1 MIVFYNANIKT
12 INLIYSVFR
21 GFLGY
26 FVKNKNMKTNI
37 LGLPV
42 KETEIIISEL
52 NSLLSNYQVY
62 YQNLRGIHW
71 NIRGKRFF
79 DLHVKFEELYNDS
92 QLKIDMI
99 AERVLTL
106 GGTPLHTFEDYIK
119 HNKIEVGK
127 NISNDEKAVHL
138 IVNSLSHLLILEREI
153 LNKTAVVNDE
163 GSNAMMSDFIA
174 EQEKTIWMMQAWL
187 EE

>member
-1 MIVFYNANIKT
+1 
-12 INLIYSVFR
+12 
-21 GFLGY
+21 
-26 FVKNKNMKTNI
+26 MKTNI

-42 KETEIIISEL
+42 QESELIVTEL

-92 QLKIDMI
+92 QLKVDMI

-119 HNKIEVGK
+119 NNKLEVGK
-127 NISNDEKAVHL
+127 NISNDERAIQLV
-138 IVNSLSHLLILEREI
+138 VSSLSDLLGIEREI
-153 LNKTAVVNDE
+153 LNKSAAINDE
-163 GSNAMMSDFIA
+163 GTNSMMSDFIV
-174 EQEKTIWMMQAWL
+174 EQEKTLWMMQAWL

>member
-1 MIVFYNANIKT
+1 
-12 INLIYSVFR
+12 
-21 GFLGY
+21 
-26 FVKNKNMKTNI
+26 MKTNI

-42 KETEIIISEL
+42 QESEL
-52 NSLLSNYQVY
+52 IRTELNTLLSNYQVY

-92 QLKIDMI
+92 QLKVDMI

-119 HNKIEVGK
+119 NNKLIVGR
-127 NISNDEKAVHL
+127 NVSNDEKAIQL
-138 IVNSLSHLLILEREI
+138 IVSSLSDLLKIERDI
-153 LNKTAVVNDE
+153 LNKSAAINDE
-163 GSNAMMSDFIA
+163 GTNSMMSDFIV
-174 EQEKTIWMMQAWL
+174 EQEKTLWMMQAWL